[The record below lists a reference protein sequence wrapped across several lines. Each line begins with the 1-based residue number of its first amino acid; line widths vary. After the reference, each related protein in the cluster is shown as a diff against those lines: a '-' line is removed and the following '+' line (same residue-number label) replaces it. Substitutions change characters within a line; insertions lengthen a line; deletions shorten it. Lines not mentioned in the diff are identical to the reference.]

1 MAKSMQVVLHLS
13 DVHFGCDKSDS
24 ARALRQLSLD
34 GITSA
39 ILKLEPEW
47 RPTIVC
53 LSGDIAYRAKSSEYE
68 EAAEWLAKLL
78 KELSISPDHVVICA
92 GNHDIDRNKVTYARP
107 ADAVEADKMLSYPLD
122 PKHEVPF
129 EAYTE
134 FAKNFGIEKLQVG
147 TSTSL
152 LIGQRNLEGISF
164 CSLNSAWFCRDNS
177 DKEQLWI
184 GRPIFDV
191 LERSGQ
197 VLHTEK
203 LATAP
208 PTIFLLHH
216 PKDWYHDSEVHAGA
230 APIHSTWSQDVVT

>member
-1 MAKSMQVVLHLS
+1 MQVVLHLS

-24 ARALRQLSLD
+24 ARALRQLALD

-68 EAAEWLAKLL
+68 GAAEWLAKLL
-78 KELSISPDHVVICA
+78 KELSIPSDHVVICA
-92 GNHDIDRNKVTYARP
+92 GNHDIDREKVTYSLPR
-107 ADAVEADKMLSYPLD
+107 DAGEADRMLSFPLD
-122 PKHEVPF
+122 PKFQVPF
-129 EAYTE
+129 DAYTE
-134 FAKNFGIEKLQVG
+134 FAKNFGMDRLWIGAE
-147 TSTSL
+147 TSFL
-152 LIGQRNLEGISF
+152 VGQRDLDGISF

-191 LERSGQ
+191 L
-197 VLHTEK
+197 
-203 LATAP
+203 
-208 PTIFLLHH
+208 
-216 PKDWYHDSEVHAGA
+216 
-230 APIHSTWSQDVVT
+230 